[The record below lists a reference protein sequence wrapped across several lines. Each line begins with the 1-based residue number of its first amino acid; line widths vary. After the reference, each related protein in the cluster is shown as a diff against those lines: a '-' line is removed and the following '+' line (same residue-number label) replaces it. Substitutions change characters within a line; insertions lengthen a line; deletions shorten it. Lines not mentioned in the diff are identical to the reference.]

1 MGELLRD
8 SIWTFIGA
16 VLALAAIIVSILI
29 YLGQKQRKRL
39 RVERIAGVP
48 LARVGSQGIDGL
60 QVTYKG
66 KSLDRPSIVVA
77 RISNPGNA
85 PIHSADFEAPIALE
99 FKQNTELLE
108 ASVVET
114 QPSGI
119 PVSAEIKGS
128 SAILSP
134 HLLNPGDVV
143 VMRILLAGGGSRF
156 TPFARIA
163 GVGAIETHAG
173 TSLWPPILG
182 LLGVLIMVATIIFAP
197 VPNSPQILEL
207 RAEEIP
213 YLIAMAFGALL
224 MLGVLV
230 RDLLT
235 RSARFRDRIK
245 VLA

>member
-8 SIWTFIGA
+8 SIWTFVGA
-16 VLALAAIIVSILI
+16 VIAVAAIIVSILI

-60 QVTYKG
+60 QITYKG
-66 KSLDRPSIVVA
+66 KSLDRPSIVLA

-85 PIHSADFEAPIALE
+85 PIRRADFEAPITLE
-99 FKQNTELLE
+99 FDQNTELLE

-119 PVSAEIKGS
+119 PASAEIKGS

-134 HLLNPGDVV
+134 HLLNSGDVV
-143 VMRILLAGGGSRF
+143 VMRIFLAAGGSKF

-163 GVGAIETHAG
+163 GVGVIETRAG

-182 LLGVLIMVATIIFAP
+182 LLGVLIMGAAITFSPAP
-197 VPNSPQILEL
+197 MSAQIMEL
-207 RAEEIP
+207 RTDEIP
-213 YLIAMAFGALL
+213 YAVVSVFGSLL
-224 MLGVLV
+224 MMGVLI
-230 RDLLT
+230 RDLVT
-235 RSARFRDRIK
+235 RVARIRDRLK